1 MFPKGFAEEWRPG
14 LPGEGRTGKGG
25 QASGAAEEPFPD
37 TQCLHPSRT
46 CLGRI
51 SMAGWLSAGGS
62 GQGLCRNP
70 EKSFPGDWEQE
81 GCLCVLGGRPLL
93 LTLVPKWGSHS
104 VSPAGPAFRSQGAA
118 RARELCSVDALGVPG
133 RAAMLGWERP
143 GWAGRTLPRDA
154 PRALRSPGGRRF
166 PLTCDLG

>member
-1 MFPKGFAEEWRPG
+1 MFLKGFAEEWRPG
-14 LPGEGRTGKGG
+14 LPGEGQTGKGG

-51 SMAGWLSAGGS
+51 SVAGWLSAGGS

-81 GCLCVLGGRPLL
+81 GCLCVLGGRPLW
-93 LTLVPKWGSHS
+93 LTLVLKWGSHS
-104 VSPAGPAFRSQGAA
+104 VSPAGPAFQSKGAGCQSSGAVQRGRPRSSRKGSHA
-118 RARELCSVDALGVPG
+118 GVG
-133 RAAMLGWERP
+133 KAGLGWEDP
-143 GWAGRTLPRDA
+143 A
-154 PRALRSPGGRRF
+154 PRHPPCAAQPWWPQIPTHL
-166 PLTCDLG
+166 